1 MKKIEKEELKKI
13 KDQQMKTA
21 TMLNEIGY
29 LESRK
34 HQLLHDVAGLND
46 MINIYKK
53 ELTDKYGDINI
64 NLEDGSYTT
73 VDKPVEADV

>member
-1 MKKIEKEELKKI
+1 MKKIEKEELTKI

-21 TMLNEIGY
+21 TILNEIGY

-46 MINIYKK
+46 TINIYKK
-53 ELTDKYGDINI
+53 ELTEKYGDINI
-64 NLEDGSYTT
+64 NLEDGSYT
-73 VDKPVEADV
+73 PVEETVAENV

>member
-1 MKKIEKEELKKI
+1 MNKIEKEELQKI

-46 MINIYKK
+46 MINVYKK

-64 NLEDGSYTT
+64 NLEDGSYTP
-73 VDKPVEADV
+73 VDKLAEADV